1 MRTTVFGL
9 LLLTIV
15 LPTIAKE
22 RLPRDVRRFVERREG
37 CDHMRGEMPAPPE
50 TRHLPELRRETE
62 RLYKGTDAQ
71 LAQLKK
77 KYRENSS
84 VLKRLNE
91 FEPDIEAVAVSRT
104 SR

>member
-15 LPTIAKE
+15 LPSIAE
-22 RLPRDVRRFVERREG
+22 DRLPRDVRRFVERREG
-37 CDHMRGEMPAPPE
+37 CDHMRGEIPAPRE
-50 TRHLPELRRETE
+50 KRHLPELLRETQ
-62 RLYKGTDAQ
+62 RLCMGTDVQ

-77 KYRENSS
+77 KYQENSS
-84 VLKRLNE
+84 VMQLLGE
-91 FEPDIEAVAVSRT
+91 FEPDIEAGAATRT